1 MSLFL
6 LYKVVRDTLQVLSF
20 HPKVSSQQADPHVG
34 SATDF
39 TPDVL
44 PDTTLSWVRGWS
56 ALTCDHLR
64 LSVHLLPTS
73 IVRSQDQCVNYYRCP
88 ALTVYIKRVYY
99 LFIFVKL

>member
-20 HPKVSSQQADPHVG
+20 DPKVSSQQADPHVG

-44 PDTTLSWVRGWS
+44 PLMGQGLECTN
-56 ALTCDHLR
+56 LR
-64 LSVHLLPTS
+64 PPEAECASPPGLDRAFTRPM
-73 IVRSQDQCVNYYRCP
+73 C
-88 ALTVYIKRVYY
+88 
-99 LFIFVKL
+99 

>member
-20 HPKVSSQQADPHVG
+20 DPKVSSQQADPHVG
-34 SATDF
+34 AATDF

-64 LSVHLLPTS
+64 LSVHLLHLEFFLSEYFPEYMYYVS
-73 IVRSQDQCVNYYRCP
+73 IGLC
-88 ALTVYIKRVYY
+88 TVWY
-99 LFIFVKL
+99 L

>member
-20 HPKVSSQQADPHVG
+20 DPKVSSQQADPHVG

-56 ALTCDHLR
+56 ALTCD
-64 LSVHLLPTS
+64 
-73 IVRSQDQCVNYYRCP
+73 QCASPPGLDRAFTRPMC
-88 ALTVYIKRVYY
+88 
-99 LFIFVKL
+99 